1 MQFMAYDYQT
11 LEALRQNHPAWRL
24 LASPNAALM
33 ASFFQKA
40 YIENNVRVVPQD
52 DLVESLEDEL
62 FQLRSMLG
70 EERFP
75 RSARDYLNDWAEPEK
90 GWLRKFYR
98 QNSDEVQFDLT
109 PATEKAL
116 TWLDSLRGR
125 SFVGT
130 ESRLLTLFDLLR
142 QLSEGS
148 DADPESRLEELRKRR
163 AEIDAEIEQ
172 VLEGSVTV
180 LDDTALK
187 DRFMQF
193 NQQAR
198 ELLADFREV
207 EQNFRSLDR
216 SVRERIATWEGKKG
230 ELLADIMGERDAIAD
245 SDQGASF
252 RAFWDFLMSPQ
263 RQEEFSERLE
273 RVLALPAIG
282 ALNPD
287 YRTRRIHHD
296 WLEAGEYTQRTVA
309 QLSQQLRRF
318 LDDQAWLENRRIME
332 ILRSI
337 ETRVLDLRGELAE
350 LDSGSPFM
358 TVAEPAASMELPMER
373 TLYRPP
379 FRPEIE
385 DIRLEAGDEDVDA
398 SALYSQAVVDKLAL
412 GRHIRRA
419 LQQQS
424 QVALRDLCQSRPLSQ
439 GLAELVA
446 YLELGREGSGSG
458 QFEMLVDETME
469 DVISWNIEGEDR
481 IRRARMPR
489 VIYLRPHT
497 RGSSKQC

>member
-1 MQFMAYDYQT
+1 MALDYEM

-24 LASPNAALM
+24 LASQNAALM
-33 ASFFQKA
+33 ASFFQKVF
-40 YIENNVRVVPQD
+40 IEHNIRVISQS
-52 DLVESLEDEL
+52 DLVEALEDEL
-62 FQLRSMLG
+62 FRLRSVLG

-75 RSARDYLNDWAEPEK
+75 RSAIDYLNDWAAPEK

-109 PATEKAL
+109 AATERAL
-116 TWLDSLRGR
+116 TWLDSLQERG
-125 SFVGT
+125 FVGT

-148 DADPESRLEELRKRR
+148 DADPETRLQELKKRR
-163 AEIDAEIEQ
+163 EEIDAEMSR
-172 VLEGSVTV
+172 VLRGDVTT

-207 EQNFRSLDR
+207 EHNFRALDR
-216 SVRERIATWEGKKG
+216 RVRERIATWEGNKG

-263 RQEEFSERLE
+263 RQEDFSERLD
-273 RVLALPAIG
+273 RVLALPVIEAM
-282 ALNPD
+282 NPD
-287 YRTRRIHHD
+287 RRTRRIHHD

-337 ETRVLDLRGELAE
+337 EGKALALREHPVAMDGGAE
-350 LDSGSPFM
+350 CM
-358 TVAEPAASMELPMER
+358 TMAEPTASIELPMER
-373 TLYRPP
+373 PLYQPP
-379 FRPEIE
+379 FRPHIQ
-385 DIRLEAGDEDVDA
+385 DIRLEPGDENLDA
-398 SALYSQAVVDKLAL
+398 SALYSQTVVDKAAI
-412 GRHIRRA
+412 GHHIRKA
-419 LQQQS
+419 LQRES
-424 QVALRDLCQSRPLSQ
+424 QVALRDLCEDRPLTQ
-439 GLAELVA
+439 GLSELVA
-446 YLELGREGSGSG
+446 YLEMGRDAGGVD
-458 QFEMLVDETME
+458 QFQMLFDEEQE
-469 DVISWNIEGEDR
+469 DTISWQVEGEDR
-481 IRRARMPR
+481 VRRVTMPR
-489 VIYLRPHT
+489 VIFLLPRE
-497 RGSSKQC
+497 RR